1 MNFSDLTL
9 LDFTEFVTIM
19 SLTCGFLIL
28 LYTSGESE

>member
-28 LYTSGESE
+28 LWTLGDTE